1 MVDKEAAVLQ
11 VQFFD
16 VLLWVLS
23 VAVLVIIARK
33 ILRKVASVDSENITL
48 KEE

>member
-11 VQFFD
+11 VEFID